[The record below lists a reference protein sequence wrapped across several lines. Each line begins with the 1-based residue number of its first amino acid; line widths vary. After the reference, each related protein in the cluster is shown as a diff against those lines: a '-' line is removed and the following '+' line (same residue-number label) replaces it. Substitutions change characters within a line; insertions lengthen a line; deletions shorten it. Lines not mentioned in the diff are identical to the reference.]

1 MKIVSANIFALNIP
15 FAKPFT
21 HSLNKRTFSDSI
33 IIKLNTKDGLSG
45 FGEGV
50 ARPYVTGETVK
61 RSIEY
66 IKKVLFPVIKSI
78 EFSDLDIRNKSYK
91 ALSFISNHLPSN
103 KSPGIIAWNASRT
116 AVELAIIDCLLKKK
130 RKSLNSILPV
140 KSKTVTYTGVIPSGT
155 IENTAKIAKYF
166 KSLDLKYIKIKI
178 GATDDY
184 KRIAKVREIMG
195 PSVSIRLDANCAF
208 NLKRAIK
215 FISSIHE
222 FNIESIEQPIPRG
235 NISEL
240 SRIKSNSPIPIMA
253 DESIVTIDD
262 AEKLI
267 KFNAC
272 DYFNLRIS
280 KCGGIY
286 NTLLIAEVAK
296 KAGIRIQIGCHV
308 GETAILSVV
317 GRHVAA
323 HLDNLRFVEGSYGNL
338 LLVEDIIRDNI
349 RFGHGGEA
357 PVLIGDGLGI
367 NVQEDCL
374 KRYAKE
380 VIEIK

>member
-15 FAKPFT
+15 FVESFS
-21 HSLNKRTFSDSI
+21 HNLNKRTFSDSI
-33 IIKLNTKDGLSG
+33 IIKLNTEDGLSG

-78 EFSDLDIRNKSYK
+78 DFPDLDISNKSYK

-130 RKSLNSILPV
+130 TKSLNSILPV
-140 KSKTVTYTGVIPSGT
+140 KSETIIYTGVIPSGT

-178 GATDDY
+178 GTIDDY
-184 KRIAKVREIMG
+184 GCIAIVREIMG
-195 PSVSIRLDANCAF
+195 PLVSIRLDANCAF
-208 NLKRAIK
+208 NLKKAIK

-240 SRIKSNSPIPIMA
+240 SIIKSNSPIPIMA

-267 KFNAC
+267 EFNAC

-286 NTLLIAEVAK
+286 NTLLIADIAK

-308 GETAILSVV
+308 GETAILSAA

-323 HLDNLRFVEGSYGNL
+323 HLNNLRFVEGSYGKL
-338 LLVEDIIRDNI
+338 LLAEDITRDNI
-349 RFGHGGEA
+349 QFGHGGEA

-380 VIEIK
+380 VITI